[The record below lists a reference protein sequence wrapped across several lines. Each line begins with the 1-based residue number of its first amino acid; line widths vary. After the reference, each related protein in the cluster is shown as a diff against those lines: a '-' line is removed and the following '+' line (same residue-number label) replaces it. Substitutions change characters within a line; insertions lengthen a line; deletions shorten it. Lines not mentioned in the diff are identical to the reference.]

1 MNTSS
6 HANAG
11 KTVLGPGATPLWA
24 RVPRPSPYGLRG
36 SLPAT
41 VYFPRVRIVDKSM
54 TQSSTPNTGELPCLC

>member
-11 KTVLGPGATPLWA
+11 KTVLGPGATPLWTQE
-24 RVPRPSPYGLRG
+24 PRQSPYGLRG

-41 VYFPRVRIVDKSM
+41 VCFPRVRIGDKSM
-54 TQSSTPNTGELPCLC
+54 TKVQPQP